1 MALITLKDVSLGY
14 NTTTVLSNVSW
25 QINLNEMV
33 ALVGNN
39 RSGKSSLL
47 KLINRS
53 IEPDLGDVI
62 YSKGVTTKYV
72 AQEVTDLDCTI
83 TEFIKRNNKEVF
95 DQIELYKTQ
104 PNQAIHDI
112 LDDYQAFNWEDR
124 FVTLS
129 KEFNFEPTTD
139 TLSQLSGGQIKKL
152 QIISFMLFAYDIALL
167 DEPTNHLD
175 LEGIRSLED
184 YINNSKKA
192 YIIVSHDRQ
201 FLDNVTNQFLEIWN
215 KRTYLHLGNYN
226 KYIESKATRLENE
239 QTEDWKKTQYL
250 KRELKWVRAGV
261 KARGVKDKG
270 RLDRYN
276 ELASQSKAP
285 TQDSI
290 EMVIPEPEH
299 LGTRIIDIEKYS
311 ITKNGQTVLGPL
323 DLKINKFDKIGII
336 GPNGSY
342 KSTFISGL
350 MDQLPEA
357 FKTKGT
363 IKHGINTKILYFEQD
378 KSSLQPETSVFD
390 FISEGKE
397 VITLPN
403 GLTTSTYKYLDNWL
417 FFSDQYR
424 TAIKNLSGG
433 EKSRLLLAKKLLEP
447 TNFLILD
454 EPTNDLDLDTIL
466 LLESNLALYQAPVI
480 IISHDRQFLNHI
492 CNIIIAF
499 GNTSPIISHGN
510 YDDYLSKYPAKP
522 TTPTPVDNENKTSS
536 SVNPAETRRIN
547 ALKRDLQKS
556 ITQLESTIQKID
568 KELSL
573 PEVFS
578 DYIKTNELTQKR
590 VRVAS
595 RLDGLLEQLFE
606 L

>member
-1 MALITLKDVSLGY
+1 MEC
-14 NTTTVLSNVSW
+14 TVL
-25 QINLNEMV
+25 
-33 ALVGNN
+33 
-39 RSGKSSLL
+39 
-47 KLINRS
+47 
-53 IEPDLGDVI
+53 
-62 YSKGVTTKYV
+62 
-72 AQEVTDLDCTI
+72 
-83 TEFIKRNNKEVF
+83 EFIKKNNLEVF
-95 DQIELYKTQ
+95 DYINLFKTQ
-104 PNQAIHDI
+104 PNQTIHDI
-112 LDDYQAFNWEDR
+112 LDHYKAFNWEER
-124 FVTLS
+124 FDKLS

-139 TLSQLSGGQIKKL
+139 RLSELSGGQLKKL

-175 LEGIRSLED
+175 LEGIKSLED
-184 YINNSKKA
+184 YINSSKKA

-201 FLDNVTNQFLEIWN
+201 FLDNVTGQFLEIWN
-215 KRTYLHLGNYN
+215 KRTYLHFGNYN

-239 QTEDWKKTQYL
+239 QTEDWKRTQYL

-270 RLDRYN
+270 RLDRFN
-276 ELASQSKAP
+276 ELASQAKSAS
-285 TQDSI
+285 QENI

-311 ITKNGQTVLGPL
+311 ITKNGQTVLGPI

-342 KSTFISGL
+342 KSTFILGL
-350 MDQLPEA
+350 LDQLPTIFE
-357 FKTKGT
+357 TKGT

-378 KSSLQPETSVFD
+378 KSSLEPETSVFD
-390 FISEGKE
+390 YISEGKE
-397 VITLPN
+397 VITLPS
-403 GLTTSTYKYLDNWL
+403 GITTSTYKYLDNWL

-480 IISHDRQFLNHI
+480 VISHDRQFLNHI
-492 CNIIIAF
+492 CNIILAF
-499 GNTSPIISHGN
+499 GQTSPTISHGN
-510 YDDYLSKYPAKP
+510 YDYYLSKYPTKP
-522 TTPTPVDNENKTSS
+522 DNTDTLETEKSTITI
-536 SVNPAETRRIN
+536 NPAEQRRIN
-547 ALKRDLQKS
+547 AVKRDLEKS
-556 ITQLESTIQKID
+556 ISQLESTIQKID
-568 KELSL
+568 KELAL
-573 PEVFS
+573 PEVFT

-590 VRVAS
+590 IRIS
-595 RLDGLLEQLFE
+595 TRLDGLLEQLFE